1 MSSVTYRWMD
11 GPLSTNEDWVR
22 LDNLLEKRGWSP
34 LNREMSRIL
43 IAERDGNIIGFSVLQ
58 MLPFAGPL
66 FVERNHR
73 GSGIADKL
81 AADTI
86 NYLVDCNARGWF
98 VIADSPHVP
107 KLCERFGM
115 EKVQSPVYITKGIGS
130 GTAEARE
137 VA

>member
-1 MSSVTYRWMD
+1 MSTD
-11 GPLSTNEDWVR
+11 QDWSRVDR
-22 LDNLLEKRGWSP
+22 LLEKRGWAP
-34 LNREMSRIL
+34 LNRDLSRIL
-43 IAERDGNIIGFSVLQ
+43 IAEQDGEIVGFSVLQ

-66 FVERNHR
+66 FVERKHR
-73 GSGIADKL
+73 GTGMADKL
-81 AADTI
+81 ATDTI

-115 EKVQSPVYITKGIGS
+115 HKVESPVYITKGIGS